1 MCICSLQLPSYKFYI
16 YSYIYKKYIECLFNK
31 NVIPF
36 KKSLKNAGGK
46 RINITR
52 ELQLLQVLKVYLKW
66 EKRFSEEV

>member
-1 MCICSLQLPSYKFYI
+1 MSVQQKCNSIQEI
-16 YSYIYKKYIECLFNK
+16 
-31 NVIPF
+31 V
-36 KKSLKNAGGK
+36 KNAGGK

>member
-1 MCICSLQLPSYKFYI
+1 MSAQQKCNSIQEIVKKLQ
-16 YSYIYKKYIECLFNK
+16 
-31 NVIPF
+31 
-36 KKSLKNAGGK
+36 GGK